1 MGLLGRFEGRL
12 RGAVEG
18 AFAKTF
24 KEGVE
29 PVEIAGAL
37 TREAD
42 ARKTVGPVRTLVPNT
57 YVVELATPDFERL
70 SAYAEALGA
79 ELATMVD
86 EHAAELR
93 YAFVGPVTVG
103 FEEDPELST
112 GLFKVRSSVT
122 QGPEPEAPVGGVPAQ
137 HTTVMRVPR
146 QPKLTA
152 QLSINAPGQA
162 DRVITIDDG
171 KLVIGRG
178 AEADLTLAD
187 SSVSRKHGEI
197 TVVDGVHRYTDL
209 DSTNGT
215 TLAGRPIGHVDLAD
229 GDTLALGNVTLVY
242 HRKG

>member
-37 TREAD
+37 AREAD
-42 ARKTVGPVRTLVPNT
+42 SRKAVGPVRTLVPNT
-57 YVVELATPDFERL
+57 YVVQLATSDFERL

-79 ELATMVD
+79 ELASMVD
-86 EHAAELR
+86 EHAMER
-93 YAFVGPVTVG
+93 KYAFVGPVTVG

-122 QGPEPEAPVGGVPAQ
+122 QGPEPIAAEGQPPQ

-152 QLSINAPGQA
+152 QLSITAPGQP
-162 DRVITIDDG
+162 DRVVTIDDG
-171 KLVIGRG
+171 KMTIGRG
-178 AEADLTLAD
+178 ADADLTLAD

-197 TVVDGVHRYTDL
+197 TVVDGTHRYTDL
-209 DSTNGT
+209 GSTNGT

-229 GDTLALGNVTLVY
+229 GDALALGNVTLVY
-242 HRKG
+242 HHKG